1 MTTYD
6 LDGLTL
12 EKCGLSAS
20 DENRGKLSA
29 FFLQA
34 YNEAYADLILSRIKP
49 SRWEQAFAMDHSLDL
64 TLLQRACVSVLEV
77 KDDEPS
83 LPTAASLPFLAEGGG
98 RCTLPTCQSAIV
110 WVRYR
115 YLPTPLTN
123 GRPTIPVG
131 NDSVPELPEHAQGA
145 LCDYAAA
152 VYWNREGKQERA
164 EAAMTRYW
172 QVRESI
178 PATRTDAESRITG
191 KWR

>member
-64 TLLQRACVSVLEV
+64 TL
-77 KDDEPS
+77 
-83 LPTAASLPFLAEGGG
+83 
-98 RCTLPTCQSAIV
+98 
-110 WVRYR
+110 
-115 YLPTPLTN
+115 
-123 GRPTIPVG
+123 
-131 NDSVPELPEHAQGA
+131 
-145 LCDYAAA
+145 
-152 VYWNREGKQERA
+152 
-164 EAAMTRYW
+164 
-172 QVRESI
+172 
-178 PATRTDAESRITG
+178 
-191 KWR
+191 